1 MVNQPK
7 ERNREMRKKEI
18 YIYNILNKIRGPYL
32 MESGLVELTSKG
44 LMQCNND
51 TLKNLLFLISLEMLM
66 LV

>member
-1 MVNQPK
+1 MK
-7 ERNREMRKKEI
+7 KKEI

-51 TLKNLLFLISLEMLM
+51 TLKNLLFLIDNIIKGKE
-66 LV
+66 

>member
-1 MVNQPK
+1 MK
-7 ERNREMRKKEI
+7 KKEI

-51 TLKNLLFLISLEMLM
+51 TLKNLLFLIDNTIKGKEYRNEL
-66 LV
+66 

>member
-1 MVNQPK
+1 
-7 ERNREMRKKEI
+7 MRKKEI

-51 TLKNLLFLISLEMLM
+51 TLKNLLFLIDNTIKGNEYRNIIKGKE
-66 LV
+66 

>member
-1 MVNQPK
+1 MK
-7 ERNREMRKKEI
+7 KKEI

-51 TLKNLLFLISLEMLM
+51 TLKNLLFLIDNTIKGKEYSNASNK
-66 LV
+66 

>member
-1 MVNQPK
+1 
-7 ERNREMRKKEI
+7 MRKKEI

-51 TLKNLLFLISLEMLM
+51 TLKNLLFLIDNTIKGKEYSNASNK
-66 LV
+66 

>member
-1 MVNQPK
+1 MK
-7 ERNREMRKKEI
+7 KKEI

-51 TLKNLLFLISLEMLM
+51 TLKNLLFLIDNTIKGKEYRNASNK
-66 LV
+66 